1 MAKIAPIPPI
11 QPSRGQVGGGKKKW
25 TNGQNNV
32 VPFPKNGQNQT
43 PFHIDPILLVE
54 KRIEKIKLTGY
65 KNHLEKLKKLHG
77 ENNIAPFSR
86 REVENQAEI
95 STIPEVVSTV
105 PEIKSENISAKN
117 EAVVEPKTQT
127 PKKDVLEKKQE
138 NLIKVEQKLETQRED
153 KTKPET
159 LSKIEPI
166 QQKTQEQTPAPK
178 IPSKESL
185 INKQEISKIP
195 EKLATT
201 PFNNSQ
207 KIENKDNKKD
217 SFPQNLPKKEKLPDN
232 FQTTQA
238 VQSIPKN
245 NISKFQRVK
254 EIDNDEEISPRF
266 KPSNRLPVI
275 QKVDEP
281 KTTTYGL
288 VNNDLKDKKGE
299 QVETG
304 NFLNGLAGLGNHD
317 IKTTT
322 QQSQIPQQPNLT
334 GSTKTSNLG
343 LTIGDNNPKSTTQ
356 NSQKQGLEKSAQVI
370 NPGNNLPSISQKSEV
385 TIQTSKKN

>member
-86 REVENQAEI
+86 REAENQAEI

-138 NLIKVEQKLETQRED
+138 NLIKVEQKLETQREATQTIIWAWFFFAMCMIC
-153 KTKPET
+153 KTALRIHGLVRPSLSVMRRTAKPYRT
-159 LSKIEPI
+159 C
-166 QQKTQEQTPAPK
+166 
-178 IPSKESL
+178 L
-185 INKQEISKIP
+185 INSESAEAKNPIRSVS
-195 EKLATT
+195 T
-201 PFNNSQ
+201 PRRRC
-207 KIENKDNKKD
+207 
-217 SFPQNLPKKEKLPDN
+217 
-232 FQTTQA
+232 
-238 VQSIPKN
+238 V
-245 NISKFQRVK
+245 
-254 EIDNDEEISPRF
+254 
-266 KPSNRLPVI
+266 
-275 QKVDEP
+275 
-281 KTTTYGL
+281 
-288 VNNDLKDKKGE
+288 
-299 QVETG
+299 
-304 NFLNGLAGLGNHD
+304 
-317 IKTTT
+317 
-322 QQSQIPQQPNLT
+322 
-334 GSTKTSNLG
+334 
-343 LTIGDNNPKSTTQ
+343 
-356 NSQKQGLEKSAQVI
+356 
-370 NPGNNLPSISQKSEV
+370 
-385 TIQTSKKN
+385 